1 MRPTERTTK
10 IESVAER
17 PGSIVNRGRRHAD
30 LLSVVSEVVQ
40 FLGVSGTSK
49 VFAIDQPL
57 PIKTLFLLT
66 LPVAIHLVP
75 LSHRVVDSIFPV
87 VLFPF

>member
-40 FLGVSGTSK
+40 FLGVSGT
-49 VFAIDQPL
+49 
-57 PIKTLFLLT
+57 
-66 LPVAIHLVP
+66 
-75 LSHRVVDSIFPV
+75 
-87 VLFPF
+87 